1 MKTICKHLSHHAATA
16 LAIGLFTFAASA
28 EETAVLAPYFGI
40 HVVDEATGRGIPL
53 VEIRTV
59 NDVKHVTDNAGW
71 IAFHEPGMM
80 DRDLFWHVSG
90 PGIEVKADG
99 FGFRCL
105 RAKTTTGSSVTMK
118 VKNTNVATR
127 LCRLTGQGLYRDSEL
142 LGLPVPV
149 PSVME
154 PGVTGQDSVQAVP
167 YGDKVFW
174 LWGDTNLM
182 RYQLGNYNT
191 TVTFTQRDAHP
202 ENGLKF
208 EYLADAEKPEF
219 LRKMMPSEQP
229 GAVWLFGLMALSD
242 ESGKERVFSGFS
254 RQRGLVPPDERGI
267 AEYDPGLG
275 RFRKAA
281 DIAKEEKHRFP
292 SGHAVRVKTGDGD
305 HFYFTT
311 SFANTRVKAV
321 ATSITDPAAYE
332 LLRFDKDKRDWVWQK
347 SDSPTTPAEEKTMIK
362 SGDMREDQALHQLT
376 DAATGK
382 PLSLHGASI
391 QWNEWRK
398 KFVLIGVQFG
408 GREDPSAFGEV
419 WYAEA
424 PEVIGPWRQAVKV
437 ASHPRYTYY
446 NPVHH
451 GFLDREGGRMIYFE
465 STYTL
470 EFSGNP
476 TGTIRYDYN
485 QLMYRLDLVDEKL
498 KPAQQP

>member
-1 MKTICKHLSHHAATA
+1 MKKTSQHLARLIAGSL
-16 LAIGLFTFAASA
+16 LAFILDKDLCA
-28 EETAVLAPYFGI
+28 EEVKVRAPYFGI
-40 HVVDEATGRGIPL
+40 HIVDEDTGRGIPL

-80 DRDLFWHVSG
+80 DRDVFWHVSG
-90 PGIEVKADG
+90 PGIEAKADG

-105 RAKTTTGSSVTMK
+105 RAKTVTGSSVTMK
-118 VKNTNVATR
+118 VRNTNIATR

-142 LGLPVPV
+142 LGLPAPI

-167 YGDKVFW
+167 YGDKIFW

-191 TVTFTQRDAHP
+191 TVAFTPRDAHP
-202 ENGLKF
+202 ESGLRF
-208 EYLADAEKPEF
+208 EYLLDSEKPEF
-219 LRKMMPSEQP
+219 LRKMMPSEEH
-229 GAVWLFGLMALSD
+229 GAVWLFGLMTLSD

-267 AEYDPGLG
+267 AEYDPKLG
-275 RFRKAA
+275 RFRKVA
-281 DIAKEEKHRFP
+281 DIEKEEKHRFP
-292 SGHAVRVKTGDGD
+292 SGHAVRVKTGEGD
-305 HFYFTT
+305 HFYFTA
-311 SFANTRVKAV
+311 SFANTRVKADEK
-321 ATSITDPAAYE
+321 SIADPGAYE
-332 LLRFDKDKRDWVWQK
+332 LLRFDKAKQAWAWQK
-347 SDSPTTPAEEKTMIK
+347 NEPPTMPADEKAMIK
-362 SGDMREDQALHQLT
+362 SGDMRNDQALYQIA

-382 PLSLHGASI
+382 ALSIHGASI

-408 GREDPSAFGEV
+408 GKDDPSMLGEV

-424 PEVIGPWRQAVKV
+424 PKVTGPWRKAVKV
-437 ASHPRYTYY
+437 VSHPRYSYY

-451 GFLDREGGRMIYFE
+451 GFLNREGGRVIYFE
-465 STYTL
+465 GTYTL

-476 TGTIRYDYN
+476 IGTIRYDYN
-485 QLMYRLDLVDEKL
+485 QLMYRLDLDDEKL